1 MDVTMDVGGWLRSL
15 GLEKYEAIFRENEVD
30 DTVLPSLTAEDLK
43 DLGVGSVGHR
53 RKLLDAIAALR
64 ADAKTSPQR
73 SDASPATEKAATDTA
88 GRRQVT
94 VMFSDL
100 VGSTALSARM
110 DPEDLRE
117 IISVYQRCVADIVR
131 RFGGFVARYMGDGVL
146 IYFGYP
152 TAHEDDAERAVRS
165 GLALIDAVAALRAP
179 EPLQVRIGVATGTVV
194 VGDLVGSSEGQEH
207 DIVGETPNLAAR
219 LQAIAEPDT
228 VIIAEATHR
237 LLGNLFELQDLGPTE
252 LKGIAG
258 PVKAFAVRR
267 PRYVESR
274 FEALHSE
281 PSKLVGREEELWLL
295 HRRWNEARAGEGQL
309 TLISGEP
316 GIGKSRLAFA
326 FREKIKSDLHHWL
339 LFQCSPHRNQ
349 TALYPV
355 INQLERAARFSVAD
369 SDEAKLEKLAALLAP
384 SPQDLTSGL
393 AMLAE
398 LLSIR
403 YDTGLPALSI
413 SPQRRKELMLEQFV
427 AHIAGL
433 SAQKPIL
440 IVLEDAHWIDPTTQ
454 ELFDII
460 VERMRT
466 LPVLLILT
474 HRPEFA
480 PPWLGQSHVTVLAL
494 NRLGRRE
501 NAAMIRQVAK
511 GKDLPAM
518 LLEQIVTRTDGVP
531 LFIEE
536 VTKSVLESD
545 VLREENDAYVMVE
558 PLLQFSLPPT
568 LQASLIARLD
578 RLASLRTVVQA
589 GAAFGREFAYPLM
602 RAVCNLS
609 DAELEPALDQLAASG
624 LVHQRGSVP
633 HSIYT
638 FKHALV
644 QDAAY
649 STMLRSQRVEIHG
662 RIVEALERQFPEIP
676 NRNPDTL
683 AYHCTAACFAEKAI
697 DYWLKSARL
706 SLGRSAGTEAQ
717 AQLERATVLLR
728 DVTDPGAR
736 QQFDAR
742 IQVVLGDTFVMT
754 KGFASP
760 DVANTLTK
768 ARALLDESAYPLES
782 LHALGA
788 LCNYHLI
795 RSEAPKI
802 VQLAQP
808 FVRRP
813 ADPLCAMV
821 GHYETGVA
829 YLHMGKFEDARL
841 QLEEALS
848 LYDEDSC
855 RPIAFMAGV
864 HVRAFSLVWLS
875 LTYLYLGKLELATET
890 IAAAVSD
897 ARGRL
902 HPFTLVSA
910 LLASARFYIHTRDR
924 HKAVAAT
931 EEGFA
936 IANEQRSP
944 YHISRANV
952 LKAVNLVEADR
963 AVEGISLMEDALVQH
978 RKTGANFQSSFNLSC
993 LAGAYARAEK
1003 YKRALE
1009 YADQAIEEVE
1019 RTGERWWAAEAQRAK
1034 GRILLAAN
1042 PTSAL
1047 QAESCFRAALDC
1059 AKRQDARFWELRAA
1073 YDLARL
1079 CHTEGRSSEARSLLS
1094 PYAKFAN
1101 GVELPDLDDAR
1112 RLSERLRNSGYPQ
1125 VEG

>member
-1 MDVTMDVGGWLRSL
+1 MDVGGWLGKL
-15 GLEKYEAIFRENEVD
+15 GLEQYEAAFRENKID
-30 DTVLPSLTAEDLK
+30 DTVLPRLTAEDLK
-43 DLGVGSVGHR
+43 DLGVGFVGHR
-53 RKLLDAIAALR
+53 RKLLDAIVALR
-64 ADAKTSPQR
+64 AEASAPPPPLSGAPRAIDEAAKDSV
-73 SDASPATEKAATDTA
+73 E
-88 GRRQVT
+88 RRQVT

-100 VGSTALSARM
+100 VGSTALSGRL
-110 DPEDLRE
+110 DLEDLRE
-117 IISVYQRCVADIVR
+117 VISAYQRCVAETVR
-131 RFGGFVARYMGDGVL
+131 HFGGFVARYMGDGVL

-165 GLALIDAVAALRAP
+165 GLALIDAIAALPAS
-179 EPLQVRIGVATGTVV
+179 EPLQVRIGAATGMVV
-194 VGDLVGSSEGQEH
+194 VGDLVGSGEAQEH

-219 LQAIAEPDT
+219 LQGIAEPNM
-228 VIIAEATHR
+228 VVIAEGTRR
-237 LLGNLFELQDLGPTE
+237 LLGNLFELQDLGPKE

-267 PRYVESR
+267 PRSVESR

-281 PSKLVGREEELWLL
+281 PSRLVGRKEELWLL
-295 HRRWNEARAGEGQL
+295 QRRWNEAKAGDGQL
-309 TLISGEP
+309 TLIYGEP

-326 FREKIKSDLHHWL
+326 FQEKIKGDPHHWL
-339 LFQCSPHRNQ
+339 LYQCSPHRNQ

-355 INQLERAARFSVAD
+355 INQLECAAGFSVAD
-369 SDEAKLEKLAALLAP
+369 NDEAKLDKLKVHLAP
-384 SPQDLTSGL
+384 SSQDLTGDL
-393 AMLAE
+393 ALFAE
-398 LLSIR
+398 LLSVR
-403 YDTGLPALSI
+403 CDAGLPALSI
-413 SPQRRKELMLEQFV
+413 SPQRRKELVLEQFI
-427 AHIAGL
+427 AHIESL
-433 SAQKPIL
+433 TTQKPVF

-454 ELFDII
+454 ELFDTL
-460 VERMRT
+460 VERIRT

-474 HRPEFA
+474 YRPEFA

-511 GKDLPAM
+511 GKDLPPV
-518 LLEQIVTRTDGVP
+518 LLEQIVARTDGVP

-536 VTKSVLESD
+536 VTRSVLESD
-545 VLREENDAYVMVE
+545 VLREEDDAYVMVK
-558 PLLQFSLPPT
+558 PLLHFSLPAT

-578 RLASLRTVVQA
+578 RLASLRTVIQA

-609 DAELEPALDQLAASG
+609 DAELERALDQLAASG
-624 LVHQRGSVP
+624 LVHQRGGVP
-633 HSIYT
+633 HAIYT

-649 STMLRSQRVEIHG
+649 GTMLKSQRIEIHA
-662 RIVEALERQFPEIP
+662 RIVETLEREFPEIP
-676 NRNPDTL
+676 KRNPDTL
-683 AYHCTAACFAEKAI
+683 AYHCTAACSAEKAI
-697 DYWLKSARL
+697 DYWLRSARM
-706 SLGRSAGTEAQ
+706 SLGRSAGIEAQ

-728 DVTDPGAR
+728 DITDPRAR

-742 IQVVLGDTFVMT
+742 IQVALGDTFVMT

-760 DVANTLTK
+760 DVAGTLTR
-768 ARALLDESAYPLES
+768 ARALLDESAYPIES
-782 LHALGA
+782 LQALGA

-802 VQLAQP
+802 LQLAEP
-808 FVRRP
+808 FLRHPV
-813 ADPLCAMV
+813 DSLGAMV
-821 GHYETGVA
+821 GHYETGLG
-829 YLHMGKFEDARL
+829 YLHTGKFEDARL

-848 LYDEDSC
+848 HYEEDSC

-864 HVRAFSLVWLS
+864 HVRTFSLVWLS
-875 LTYLYLGKLELATET
+875 LTYLYLGNLKTATEM
-890 IAAAVSD
+890 IVAAVSD

-910 LLASARFYIHTRDR
+910 LLASARFFIHTRNR
-924 HKAVAAT
+924 HEAVAAT

-952 LKAVNLVEADR
+952 LKAVNLVEAGR
-963 AVEGISLMEDALVQH
+963 AVEGISLMEHALAQH

-993 LAGAYARAEK
+993 LAEAYARAEK
-1003 YKRALE
+1003 YERALE
-1009 YADQAIEEVE
+1009 YADQAIHEVE

-1042 PTSAL
+1042 PTYPL
-1047 QAESCFRAALDC
+1047 QAESYFRAALDC
-1059 AKRQDARFWELRAA
+1059 AQRQGARFWELRAA
-1073 YDLARL
+1073 YDLASL
-1079 CHTEGRSSEARSLLS
+1079 WNTEGRRSEAKNLLS
-1094 PYAKFAN
+1094 PYGKLIDS
-1101 GVELPDLDDAR
+1101 VELPDLEDAR
-1112 RLSERLRNSGYPQ
+1112 QLSVRL
-1125 VEG
+1125 EGSA

>member
-1 MDVTMDVGGWLRSL
+1 MAKQDATMDIGGWLRRL
-15 GLEKYEAIFRENEVD
+15 GLEKYEAAFRENEID

-64 ADAKTSPQR
+64 TDAKAPPPQQR
-73 SDASPATEKAATDTA
+73 SDAPPATKKAATDTA
-88 GRRQVT
+88 DRRQVT

-100 VGSTALSARM
+100 VGSTALAARM

-117 IISVYQRCVADIVR
+117 VISAYQTCVADTVR
-131 RFGGFVARYMGDGVL
+131 RFGGFLARYMGDGVL

-152 TAHEDDAERAVRS
+152 TAHEDDAERAVRA
-165 GLALIDAVAALRAP
+165 GLALIDAVASLP
-179 EPLQVRIGVATGTVV
+179 TSEPIRVRIGAATGLVV
-194 VGDLVGSSEGQEH
+194 VGDLIGSGEAQERR
-207 DIVGETPNLAAR
+207 IVGETPNLAAR
-219 LQAIAEPDT
+219 LQGMAEPNMV
-228 VIIAEATHR
+228 VIADGTRR
-237 LLGNLFELQDLGPTE
+237 LLGNLFELQDLGPKE

-267 PRYVESR
+267 PRSVESR

-281 PSKLVGREEELWLL
+281 PFRLVGRKEELWLL

-309 TLISGEP
+309 ALISGEP

-326 FREKIKSDLHHWL
+326 FQEKIKGDPHHWL

-349 TALYPV
+349 TALYPI
-355 INQLERAARFSVAD
+355 INQLECAAGFSVTD
-369 SDEAKLEKLAALLAP
+369 SEQAKLDKLKALLAP
-384 SPQDLTSGL
+384 SSQDLTGDL
-393 AMLAE
+393 ALFAE
-398 LLSIR
+398 LLSVR
-403 YDTGLPALSI
+403 ADAGLPALSI
-413 SPQRRKELMLEQFV
+413 SPQRRKELVLEQFI

-433 SAQKPIL
+433 SAQKPTL

-460 VERMRT
+460 AERIRT

-474 HRPEFA
+474 YRPEFA

-511 GKDLPAM
+511 GKKLPTA

-545 VLREENDAYVMVE
+545 VLREEDDAYVMVE
-558 PLLQFSLPPT
+558 PLLHFSLPST
-568 LQASLIARLD
+568 LQASLVARLD
-578 RLASLRTVVQA
+578 RLASLRTVIQA

-609 DAELEPALDQLAASG
+609 DAELESALDQLAASG
-624 LVHQRGSVP
+624 LVHQRGRAP
-633 HSIYT
+633 HSVYT

-649 STMLRSQRVEIHG
+649 TTMLRSQRVEIHG
-662 RIVEALERQFPEIP
+662 RIVETLEREFPEIP
-676 NRNPDTL
+676 DRNPDTL
-683 AYHCTAACFAEKAI
+683 AYHCTAACSAEKAI
-697 DYWLKSARL
+697 DYWLKSARM
-706 SLGRSAGTEAQ
+706 SLGRSAGIEAQ

-728 DVTDPGAR
+728 DITDPRAR

-742 IQVVLGDTFVMT
+742 IQVALGDTFVMT

-760 DVANTLTK
+760 DVAGTLTR
-768 ARALLDESAYPLES
+768 ARALLDESAYPIES
-782 LHALGA
+782 LQALGA

-802 VQLAQP
+802 LQLAQP
-808 FVRRP
+808 FVHRP
-813 ADPLCAMV
+813 ADILGAMV

-864 HVRAFSLVWLS
+864 HVRTFSLVWLS
-875 LTYLYLGKLELATET
+875 LTYLYLGKLELATEM
-890 IAAAVSD
+890 IAAAVRD
-897 ARGRL
+897 ARSRL

-910 LLASARFYIHTRDR
+910 LLASARFYIHTRNR
-924 HKAVAAT
+924 HGAVAAT
-931 EEGFA
+931 GEGFA

-952 LKAVNLVEADR
+952 LMAVNLVEAGQ

-978 RKTGANFQSSFNLSC
+978 RKTGANFQSSFNITC
-993 LAGAYARAEK
+993 LAVAYARAEK
-1003 YKRALE
+1003 YENALE
-1009 YADQAIEEVE
+1009 YADQAIGEVE

-1042 PTSAL
+1042 PASAL
-1047 QAESCFRAALDC
+1047 QAESHFRAALDC
-1059 AKRQDARFWELRAA
+1059 AQRQDARFWELRAA
-1073 YDLARL
+1073 YDLASL
-1079 CHTEGRSSEARSLLS
+1079 CHAEGRSSEAKNLLR
-1094 PYAKFAN
+1094 PYGKFID
-1101 GVELPDLDDAR
+1101 GTELPDLEDIR
-1112 RLSERLRNSGYPQ
+1112 RLSEQL
-1125 VEG
+1125 

>member
-1 MDVTMDVGGWLRSL
+1 MDLRGWLRRL
-15 GLEKYEAIFRENEVD
+15 GLEKYEATFRENEID

-53 RKLLDAIAALR
+53 RKLLDAIAVLR
-64 ADAKTSPQR
+64 AEADGPMLPSGAPMG
-73 SDASPATEKAATDTA
+73 TEKVARDTA
-88 GRRQVT
+88 ERRQVT

-100 VGSTALSARM
+100 VGSTALSARV

-117 IISVYQRCVADIVR
+117 VISAYQRCVAECVR
-131 RFGGFVARYMGDGVL
+131 RSGGFVARYMGDGVL

-152 TAHEDDAERAVRS
+152 AAHEDDAERAVRA
-165 GLALIDAVAALRAP
+165 GLALIDAVGALEAP
-179 EPLQVRIGVATGTVV
+179 EPLQVRIGVATGMVV
-194 VGDLVGSSEGQEH
+194 VGNLVGSDDGQEH
-207 DIVGETPNLAAR
+207 DVVGETPNLAAR
-219 LQAIAEPDT
+219 LQGIAEPNT
-228 VIIAEATHR
+228 VIIAEATRR
-237 LLGNLFELQDLGPTE
+237 LLGDLFELRDLGPKE

-267 PRYVESR
+267 PRSVESR

-281 PSKLVGREEELWLL
+281 SSRLVGRKEELWLL
-295 HRRWNEARAGEGQL
+295 QRRWNEAKAGEGRL
-309 TLISGEP
+309 TLICGEP

-326 FREKIKSDLHHWL
+326 FQEKIKGEPHHWL

-349 TALYPV
+349 TALYPI
-355 INQLERAARFSVAD
+355 INQLERAAGFSVGD
-369 SDEAKLEKLAALLAP
+369 SDEAKLDKLKALLGP
-384 SPQDLTSGL
+384 SSRDLTGDL
-393 AMLAE
+393 ALFAE
-398 LLSIR
+398 LLSVR
-403 YDTGLPALSI
+403 CDGGLPTLSI
-413 SPQRRKELMLEQFV
+413 SPQRRKELVLEQFIT
-427 AHIAGL
+427 HIDSLTAR
-433 SAQKPIL
+433 KPVL

-460 VERMRT
+460 VERIRT
-466 LPVLLILT
+466 MPVLLILT
-474 HRPEFA
+474 YRSEFA

-511 GKDLPAM
+511 GKDLPPV

-545 VLREENDAYVMVE
+545 VLREEDDAYVMVK
-558 PLLQFSLPPT
+558 PLLHFSLPET

-578 RLASLRTVVQA
+578 RLASLRTVIQV
-589 GAAFGREFAYPLM
+589 GAAFGREFAYPLI

-609 DAELEPALDQLAASG
+609 DAELEPALEQLAASG
-624 LVHQRGSVP
+624 LVHQRGGVP
-633 HSIYT
+633 HAIYT

-649 STMLRSQRVEIHG
+649 ATMLKSQRIEIHS
-662 RIVEALERQFPEIP
+662 RIVETLEREFPEIP

-683 AYHCTAACFAEKAI
+683 AYHCTAARFSEKAI
-697 DYWLKSARL
+697 DYWLKSARM
-706 SLGRSAGTEAQ
+706 SLGRSAGIEAQ
-717 AQLERATVLLR
+717 AQLERAAVLL
-728 DVTDPGAR
+728 TDIADPRAR

-742 IQVVLGDTFVMT
+742 IQVALGDTFVMT

-760 DVANTLTK
+760 DVAAALTK
-768 ARALLDESAYPLES
+768 ARALLDESAYPIES
-782 LHALGA
+782 LQALGA

-802 VQLAQP
+802 LQLAQP
-808 FVRRP
+808 FLRRP
-813 ADPLCAMV
+813 VDSPGILI

-841 QLEEALS
+841 QLEKTLS
-848 LYDEDSC
+848 LYQEDSC

-864 HVRAFSLVWLS
+864 HVRTFSLVWLS
-875 LTYLYLGKLELATET
+875 LSHLYLGNLKKATET

-910 LLASARFYIHTRDR
+910 ILASARFFIHTRKR
-924 HKAVAAT
+924 HEAVAAT

-944 YHISRANV
+944 YHISRANI
-952 LKAVNLVEADR
+952 LRAVNLVEAGQ
-963 AVEGISLMEDALVQH
+963 AVEGITLMEHALVQH

-1003 YKRALE
+1003 YERALE
-1009 YADQAIEEVE
+1009 YADQAIQEVE

-1042 PTSAL
+1042 PTSSL

-1059 AKRQDARFWELRAA
+1059 AQHQGARFWELRAA
-1073 YDLARL
+1073 YDLASL
-1079 CHTEGRSSEARSLLS
+1079 WNTEGRRSEAKNLLG
-1094 PYAKFAN
+1094 PYGKLIDSAK
-1101 GVELPDLDDAR
+1101 LPDLEDAR
-1112 RLSERLRNSGYPQ
+1112 QLSERLQSSTNRND
-1125 VEG
+1125 EA